1 MDSPTGGYRVPVE
14 TDYEHVLG
22 EAEAML
28 DEVDAALVRLADGSY
43 GVCDICGDRIADA
56 RLDELPATGTCGL
69 HPA

>member
-1 MDSPTGGYRVPVE
+1 MD

-43 GVCDICGDRIADA
+43 GVCSTCGERITDE
-56 RLDELPATGTCGL
+56 RLAQLPTTGTCGQ
-69 HPA
+69 HSG